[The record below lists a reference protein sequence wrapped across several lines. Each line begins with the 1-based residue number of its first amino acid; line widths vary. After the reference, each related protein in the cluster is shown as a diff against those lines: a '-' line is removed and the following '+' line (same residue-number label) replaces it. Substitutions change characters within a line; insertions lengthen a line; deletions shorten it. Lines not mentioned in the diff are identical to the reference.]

1 MNGLRKWCVAAGVLP
16 ACLLCAVLAVAVA
29 AEPGSD
35 WPRSSNTVDVL
46 ARAPA
51 YQAAWRVVDAEQ
63 SVHRQYLLGPHEW
76 AGTLSTARRSQSQ
89 PSPERS
95 TEWEV
100 GLERALRLPGKSE
113 AFDRAG
119 QARVAQARAAA
130 HKVWRDQARLLLERQ
145 GLWLRER
152 ESARVW
158 ALQVGLFQQQ
168 LETVAKRQR
177 LGDAARIEQ
186 EQAEAALVQAQA
198 QAQAASGRAGAART
212 GLERLFPG
220 IDLPPDTELPAPQR
234 LQRTDAQWIA
244 AQLEAHAEL
253 EMARAESAA
262 VETQATLDA
271 AETRADPTLGV
282 RYGRARNGAENV
294 LGVVLSIPFGGDY
307 RAAGAAA
314 TASRS
319 AAAALRQADAEWRAQ
334 ADAAQRLHEAHT
346 AYAFWQASA
355 DAAQRLAR
363 AADKLQRG
371 YQLGA
376 GSLTDVLSARRL
388 ANEQQLSAAVGAV
401 DAWLSQHRL
410 ELEADRLWAEPSVRH

>member
-1 MNGLRKWCVAAGVLP
+1 MNGLRKWRVVAGVVP
-16 ACLLCAVLAVAVA
+16 ALWLGGSFAMA
-29 AEPGSD
+29 AEPGSV
-35 WPRSSNTVDVL
+35 WPRAGNTIDVL
-46 ARAPA
+46 ASAPA
-51 YQAAWRVVDAEQ
+51 YQAAWRAVGAEE
-63 SVHRQYLLGPHEW
+63 SVHRQYRIGPHEW
-76 AGTLSTARRSQSQ
+76 TGSVSAARRTQTS
-89 PSPERS
+89 PTPERS

-100 GLERALRLPGKSE
+100 GLERALRLPGKAD

-130 HKVWRDQARLLLERQ
+130 HKVWREQARLLLERQ
-145 GLWLRER
+145 GTWLRER

-158 ALQVGLFQQQ
+158 AVQVGLFQQQ

-198 QAQAASGRAGAART
+198 QAQAASGRALAARA

-220 IDLPPDTELPAPQR
+220 LDLPPDTVLPAPQG
-234 LQRTDAQWIA
+234 LQRSDAQWIA
-244 AQLEAHAEL
+244 AQLAAHSEL

-262 VETQATLDA
+262 ADAQSKLDG
-271 AETRADPTLGV
+271 AETRADPTLGL
-282 RYGRARNGAENV
+282 RYGRARNGAENM

-314 TASRS
+314 AASRS
-319 AAAALRQADAEWRAQ
+319 AAAALRQVDAELRAQ
-334 ADAAQRLHEAHT
+334 ADAAQRLHEART
-346 AYAFWQASA
+346 AYVFWQGSA

-363 AADKLQRG
+363 AADSLQRG

-376 GSLTDVLSARRL
+376 GSLGDVLSARRL
-388 ANEQQLSAAVGAV
+388 ANEQQLAAAVGAV

-410 ELEADRLWAEPSVRH
+410 ELEADLLWAEPAARR